1 MPDRKPS
8 SQPFSQ
14 PWTID
19 ERAECF
25 IVSDTRGNSLAHV
38 YFEDEPT
45 RRDLTKRL
53 SKYDARRDGAA
64 DLASIGT
71 GRARAPASQPAM
83 TWSRRFDEPIVL
95 PDGGRLATLRQAGD
109 YISALPAATQ
119 NPNGIAGR
127 DRGADPG
134 RRARRRHAAAPH
146 CHDARPQR
154 RQAAAHDR
162 ADEAHQK
169 TYRIIR
175 LSWRRAR
182 ARHRAAPAGP
192 RCALPAQ
199 HPCGAAASRQS
210 GN

>member
-8 SQPFSQ
+8 SQ

-19 ERAECF
+19 ERAECL

-71 GRARAPASQPAM
+71 GRARAPVSQPAM

-95 PDGGRLATLRQAGD
+95 PDGGRLAPLRQAGD
-109 YISALPAATQ
+109 CISALPAATQ
-119 NPNGIAGR
+119 N
-127 DRGADPG
+127 
-134 RRARRRHAAAPH
+134 
-146 CHDARPQR
+146 QTEW
-154 RQAAAHDR
+154 QAAIEAPILVAEHGGDTLLPRIAMMR
-162 ADEAHQK
+162 ALNAGKPQPTIVRTKRIK

-175 LSWRRAR
+175 
-182 ARHRAAPAGP
+182 
-192 RCALPAQ
+192 
-199 HPCGAAASRQS
+199 
-210 GN
+210 